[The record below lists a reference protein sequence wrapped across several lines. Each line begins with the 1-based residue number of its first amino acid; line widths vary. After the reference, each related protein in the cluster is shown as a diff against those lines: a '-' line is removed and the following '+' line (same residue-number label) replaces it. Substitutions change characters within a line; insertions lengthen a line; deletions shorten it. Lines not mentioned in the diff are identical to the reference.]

1 MKQLMCEACNRAP
14 AKLEDIL
21 CEDCSH
27 YYMIMLD
34 LLAEDP
40 EALEK
45 LKEVFDWR
53 MKKAQTVSY

>member
-1 MKQLMCEACNRAP
+1 MCEACNRAP

-53 MKKAQTVSY
+53 MKKTQTVSY